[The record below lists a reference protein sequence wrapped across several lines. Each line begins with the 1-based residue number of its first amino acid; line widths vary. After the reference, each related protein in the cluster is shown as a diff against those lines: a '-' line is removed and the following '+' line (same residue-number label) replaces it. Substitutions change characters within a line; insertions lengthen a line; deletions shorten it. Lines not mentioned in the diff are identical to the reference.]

1 MTTGPKHDK
10 NTGSRIPEVA
20 QMEPFYFSRDRSLF
34 GMYHMPEGVP
44 RKRGII
50 IAGPL
55 LNEGIRAQFALRL
68 IASRCAALGY
78 DVLRFD
84 YAGLGNSLGRP
95 KDFSIAR
102 WEQDIITAAG
112 ELNDVSGVEAKAVIC
127 VRFAANLVAS
137 VSQSLQLDQLL
148 LWDPVFTGT
157 AWLAE
162 LREARQFMPKILLG
176 SAELDEEYSGHIVNS
191 AFVDE
196 LTAREISG
204 FNADSIFA
212 VTSRDFRQEEQLR
225 RFVENTATAES
236 DCRWRSGGSEILY
249 PGDVIEALCSQ
260 LT

>member
-1 MTTGPKHDK
+1 
-10 NTGSRIPEVA
+10 
-20 QMEPFYFSRDRSLF
+20 
-34 GMYHMPEGVP
+34 
-44 RKRGII
+44 
-50 IAGPL
+50 
-55 LNEGIRAQFALRL
+55 
-68 IASRCAALGY
+68 
-78 DVLRFD
+78 
-84 YAGLGNSLGRP
+84 
-95 KDFSIAR
+95 
-102 WEQDIITAAG
+102 
-112 ELNDVSGVEAKAVIC
+112 
-127 VRFAANLVAS
+127 
-137 VSQSLQLDQLL
+137 
-148 LWDPVFTGT
+148 
-157 AWLAE
+157 
-162 LREARQFMPKILLG
+162 MPKILLG